1 MNMAVVG
8 AARVVFGAD
17 TSDFDAGAKGVE
29 GVLGRLV
36 EKFQAVE
43 QRIKNIGLGITVG
56 ITVPFAA
63 MVRAVDKGAGSFE
76 GQMKKVEAAL
86 GNISGD
92 QLKALSDQART
103 LGPQV
108 GKGAT
113 EAAGAIEALGL
124 AGVSTSDI
132 LGGALKASLDL
143 SAAGMVDASASS
155 ALVTDVMG
163 QFKKTAG
170 ELPGVVKTVVGAL
183 DTSKFGFDDFRLAV
197 GQGGAIAAASGV
209 SFMDFATAISA
220 TSTQFTSGADAGT
233 SFKTYIQTLT
243 GKSKEAEG
251 AMKKLGLSFF
261 DANGQLKPLS
271 EQADVL
277 RKAYGNLTDEA
288 KSKGLE
294 KVFGADAARTAIGLM
309 EQGREGF
316 EKLQSEIA
324 GGDVE
329 GKIAKRL
336 EGSEAASKR
345 ISTAWESLKIAFGI
359 EGGLLAPLTALKNG
373 YASLLETISNAPPW
387 MLKIGAAFSAMSAAI
402 GPLLLVVGHL
412 GAIFLAN
419 FAASKFGLIGRALG
433 LLISPVST
441 IIGLL
446 GEFGL
451 SRVLTMIAGRFAA
464 FLGPVGWAI
473 GAFLLFKDTILIVLG
488 QVWDKMVATLGP
500 PLEAIMAKLSGI
512 FSALSGGPIGS
523 AFGFLVDVIRGLA
536 DVIGTVLGGVLA
548 MFGEVLVRVM
558 NVGVQAI
565 EGFVD
570 VLAAFVDGVSALLSG
585 DFAGAWE
592 AAGRVLDAVF
602 GAMVDMIVALVPDM
616 EAPLRLCYEAAK
628 AWLSDGFT
636 SVMAWFGE
644 AVQSGVNYV
653 ANAFP
658 NVVASAKGVYEGVK
672 AWLVDKF
679 GGLMTWIGNAAKW
692 IGDKYAAM
700 KERLGFGGTAAD
712 AAPPLPEK
720 PKETAP
726 PPKPKRSVDFGDDD
740 KPKKKGK
747 SGGKGRDTSHDQEN
761 RDQLE
766 FQVQIDAARLRGDLA
781 AEEALRRKMDL
792 SKQIEAYQRTGL
804 SLVAATAAATRDM
817 ATLEAARRDGLA
829 KDLAR
834 DDLSHRI
841 QLASIAGNRT
851 LEESLERQ
859 QEIQN
864 RILGFQR
871 DGLSLAEATI
881 LAQKQQADIDRER
894 AGVRARLLADDAQDR
909 ELKLAQA
916 RGDSDERIRQLER
929 EIAVRQRE
937 RELQRELGLS
947 PEEAHA
953 QAMTEAMQDEQARQQ
968 GIFRDT
974 IKGGFQAA
982 LDGDLKGWVK
992 NWWKDRVAK
1001 GLEEA
1006 LNSLSDAIA
1015 KLFSNAGDGA
1025 AGGSGGGIMGALGS
1039 IFGSVF
1045 GKGTGAGTIG
1055 PVDMTGWDAGGPM
1068 SAIDPGLKL
1077 PGFKTGGSFKI
1088 GGQAGIDK
1096 NLVMFRGSVGEH
1108 VNISKANDNGPV
1120 GTTVVHM
1127 PITYT
1132 GAVDIADKAY
1142 VQANAQQT
1150 KSQVMSA
1157 VTEANRR
1164 RAGGK

>member
-17 TSDFDAGAKGVE
+17 TSDFDAGAKGIE

-63 MVRAVDKGAGSFE
+63 MVKTVDKGAGAFE

-124 AGVSTSDI
+124 AGVSTADI
-132 LGGALKASLDL
+132 LGGALKAALDL

-155 ALVTDVMG
+155 ALVTDIMG
-163 QFKKTAG
+163 QFKVTAG
-170 ELPGVVKTVVGAL
+170 ELPGVVQKVVGAL

-209 SFMDFATAISA
+209 GFLDFATAISA

-243 GKSKEAEG
+243 GKSKEAE
-251 AMKKLGLSFF
+251 AAIAKLGLSFF

-271 EQADVL
+271 EQADIL
-277 RKAYGNLTDEA
+277 RKAYGNLTDKA
-288 KSKGLE
+288 KSQGLE

-329 GKIAKRL
+329 AKIAKRL
-336 EGSEAASKR
+336 EGSEAASNR
-345 ISTAWESLKIAFGI
+345 IAVAWESLKIAFGI
-359 EGGLLAPLTALKNG
+359 EGGLLTPLTALKNG

-387 MLKIGAAFSAMSAAI
+387 MLKVGAALSAMAAAI
-402 GPLLLVVGHL
+402 GPLLVVVGHL
-412 GAIFLAN
+412 GAIVLAN
-419 FAASKFGLIGRALG
+419 FAASKFGLIGRVLA

-446 GEFGL
+446 GEYGL
-451 SRVLTMIAGRFAA
+451 TRVLTMIAGRFAA

-473 GAFLLFKDTILIVLG
+473 AAFLLFKDTIITVLG

-592 AAGRVLDAVF
+592 AAGRVLEAVF
-602 GAMVDMIVALVPDM
+602 GTMVDMIVALVPDM

-636 SVMAWFGE
+636 SVMGWFGE

-658 NVVASAKGVYEGVK
+658 NVVASAKSVYEGVK

-700 KERLGFGGTAAD
+700 KERLGFGAAGED
-712 AAPPLPEK
+712 KAPPLPEK

-726 PPKPKRSVDFGDDD
+726 PPKPKRSVDFGDDE
-740 KPKKKGK
+740 KKKKTKKGP
-747 SGGKGRDTSHDQEN
+747 KGRDTAHDQEN

-804 SLVAATAAATRDM
+804 SLAAATAAATRDM
-817 ATLEAARRDGLA
+817 ATLDAARRDGLA
-829 KDLAR
+829 KDLQR
-834 DDLSHRI
+834 DDLAHQI
-841 QLASIAGNRT
+841 QLANIAGNRT

-859 QEIQN
+859 QEIQD

-871 DGLSLAEATI
+871 DNLTLAEATI
-881 LAQKQQADIDRER
+881 RAQKQQADIDRER
-894 AGVRARLLADDAQDR
+894 AAVRERLLKDDEQDR
-909 ELKLAQA
+909 QLKLAQT
-916 RGDSDERIRQLER
+916 RGDSEERIRQL
-929 EIAVRQRE
+929 QRE
-937 RELQRELGLS
+937 VEIRDRARELERTMD
-947 PEEAHA
+947 PETARKKAEAEWTEEDKA
-953 QAMTEAMQDEQARQQ
+953 RMT
-968 GIFRDT
+968 GNFRDT
-974 IKGGFQAA
+974 FKGGVRAA
-982 LDGDLKGWVK
+982 LDGDLKGFVK
-992 NWWKDRVAK
+992 SWWKDRVAK

-1006 LNSLSDAIA
+1006 LNSLSDLIA
-1015 KLFSNAGDGA
+1015 SLFSKAGSGA
-1025 AGGSGGGIMGALGS
+1025 SGGGILGTIGSILGS
-1039 IFGSVF
+1039 VL
-1045 GKGTGAGTIG
+1045 GKSGGAGTIG
-1055 PVDMTGWDAGGPM
+1055 PVDMSGWGGGTM
-1068 SAIDPGLKL
+1068 SAVDTGLKL

-1088 GGQAGIDK
+1088 GGQSGIDS

-1108 VNISKANDNGPV
+1108 VNVTKGNDSGPV
-1120 GTTVVHM
+1120 GSTTIHAPLYV
-1127 PITYT
+1127 T
-1132 GAVDIADKAY
+1132 GAVDLA
-1142 VQANAQQT
+1142 T
-1150 KSQVMSA
+1150 K
-1157 VTEANRR
+1157 TEAQTYARMHANEVRTALTEAGRR
-1164 RAGGK
+1164 RPGGR

>member
-124 AGVSTSDI
+124 AGVSTADI

-220 TSTQFTSGADAGT
+220 TSTQFSSGADAGT
-233 SFKTYIQTLT
+233 SFKTYIQALA

-251 AMKKLGLSFF
+251 AMKKLGMSFF

-277 RKAYGNLTDEA
+277 HKAYGNLTDEA

-446 GEFGL
+446 GEYGL
-451 SRVLTMIAGRFAA
+451 TRVLTMIAGRFAA

-473 GAFLLFKDTILIVLG
+473 GAFLLFKDTIMIVLG

-570 VLAAFVDGVSALLSG
+570 VLAAFVDGVSALLTG

-628 AWLSDGFT
+628 AWLSDEFT

-658 NVVASAKGVYEGVK
+658 NVVASAKSVYEGVK

-700 KERLGFGGTAAD
+700 KERLGFGAAAPD
-712 AAPPLPEK
+712 NAPPLPEK

-726 PPKPKRSVDFGDDD
+726 PPKPKQSVDFGDE
-740 KPKKKGK
+740 KTKKTKKG
-747 SGGKGRDTSHDQEN
+747 SKGRDTSHDQEN

-804 SLVAATAAATRDM
+804 SLAAATAAATRDM
-817 ATLEAARRDGLA
+817 AMLDAARRDGLA
-829 KDLAR
+829 QDLAR
-834 DDLSHRI
+834 DELSHQI

-859 QEIQN
+859 QEIRD

-871 DGLSLAEATI
+871 DGLSLVDATI
-881 LAQKQQADIDRER
+881 RAQKQQAEIDAAR
-894 AGVRARLLADDAQDR
+894 AGVRARLMADDAQDR

-937 RELQRELGLS
+937 RELQREQNMS
-947 PEEAHA
+947 PEQAHA

-1015 KLFSNAGDGA
+1015 KLFSKTGDGS
-1025 AGGSGGGIMGALGS
+1025 SGGGILGAIGS
-1039 IFGSVF
+1039 IVGSVF
-1045 GKGTGAGTIG
+1045 GKGSGAGTIG
-1055 PVDMTGWDAGGPM
+1055 PVDMSGWGDPGGPM
-1068 SAIDPGLKL
+1068 SGADTGIKL

-1088 GGQAGIDK
+1088 GGQAGVDK

-1108 VNISKANDNGPV
+1108 VNITKGNDNGPV
-1120 GTTVVHM
+1120 GTTNVNMGGVHFAGG
-1127 PITYT
+1127 IDLATREEVYR
-1132 GAVDIADKAY
+1132 VADAAR
-1142 VQANAQQT
+1142 QAAIDGVYQAQ
-1150 KSQVMSA
+1150 
-1157 VTEANRR
+1157 RR
-1164 RAGGK
+1164 RG